1 MIIVMKNR
9 VATPCHRASP
19 TKLQSLRLKHKKK
32 PHQQRNF
39 TEKCQKLCFTAF
51 FCRKSLQNQKYCV
64 PLHSQSRDRAVV
76 ARQAH
81 NLKVGGST
89 PSPATNNGSSEQ
101 ILSFHFFCS
110 LGWRQTAAR
119 RPSQTIGGTRPAPC
133 TSAGNSPNAQ
143 PNCATYANSFFMHNL

>member
-1 MIIVMKNR
+1 MIIVMKTGWQHH
-9 VATPCHRASP
+9 ATVPHPQNYNLWGSNTRKSP
-19 TKLQSLRLKHKKK
+19 ISSEILPKNAK
-32 PHQQRNF
+32 
-39 TEKCQKLCFTAF
+39 KLCFTAF
-51 FCRKSLQNQKYCV
+51 FCRKSLQNQKLFV

-110 LGWRQTAAR
+110 LGWRQTTAR
-119 RPSQTIGGTRPAPC
+119 RPSQAIGGTRPAPC